1 MMDWWRAE
9 PAMIT
14 GATTSV
20 ILLLV
25 AFGVP
30 ISEDQKVAVI
40 GVVSAVLT
48 LLGAIVVRQN
58 VYSPA
63 SVEKLTGVDMP
74 AVPN

>member
-1 MMDWWRAE
+1 
-9 PAMIT
+9 
-14 GATTSV
+14 
-20 ILLLV
+20 
-25 AFGVP
+25 
-30 ISEDQKVAVI
+30 
-40 GVVSAVLT
+40 VLT